1 MIANVLNTGFS
12 EGRALLSGN
21 IGFPASTVAQT
32 ASAKDRLIM
41 ELSSFQLMGIETLH
55 PKIAVITN
63 IYEAHLDYHGNR
75 SEYVRAKWRLQQNM
89 TAEDFLVINWN
100 QSKLVELSQQT
111 KAKVIPF
118 STQQKWLV
126 RIFLKSSYISKM
138 RQSCLFLNWAFPAD
152 TMLKMH

>member
-21 IGFPASTVAQT
+21 IGFPASNVAQT

-100 QSKLVELSQQT
+100 QPELVELSQQT

-118 STQQKWLV
+118 STQQKWPV
-126 RIFLKSSYISKM
+126 RIF
-138 RQSCLFLNWAFPAD
+138 
-152 TMLKMH
+152 

>member
-21 IGFPASTVAQT
+21 IGFPASNVAQT

-75 SEYVRAKWRLQQNM
+75 SEYVRAKW
-89 TAEDFLVINWN
+89 
-100 QSKLVELSQQT
+100 
-111 KAKVIPF
+111 
-118 STQQKWLV
+118 
-126 RIFLKSSYISKM
+126 KSSYISKM
-138 RQSCLFLNWAFPAD
+138 RQSCLFLNWAFPAV